1 MSALAP
7 QQKTGAGVCATC
19 GKSITHP
26 GPDGECVRCLVS
38 FGFLAEDHEVE
49 RGGEHNKVRLGPLR
63 YAHFEVEVNADGY
76 PKILGSG
83 AMAVTY
89 CARDTILN
97 STVALKVIGRKL
109 AENETARARFLR
121 EARAAARIQHPNVA
135 RVIHYGDQDGECF
148 YAMELVE
155 GETLEERVR
164 REGPLSVG
172 DALEVTLQVA
182 RALLAAEKCSVVHR
196 DLKPSNIMV
205 GTYESGRML
214 VRVIDYGVA
223 KVLAPGSES
232 GVEQTQAGFI
242 GTPAFASPEQFND
255 SGQLQVDTRSDIYS
269 LGVVFWF
276 LLTGQAPFAGKTL
289 EEVRTKQREEL
300 PIEQLKS
307 RHVPAPV
314 AALLMSMLAVD
325 PTGRPQTAHDLLG
338 QLENCYVRFE
348 PAARRRR
355 KRVVVTSAGL
365 ALALAV
371 AVVAVFV
378 YQRTASAS
386 ELDRA
391 IAVLPFENLSSNA
404 EDRFFAIG
412 IQDEIL
418 TKLASLADLKV
429 IARTSTESYE
439 TKPVDLRT
447 VGRQLAVGRV
457 LEGSVQRSADKV
469 RVNVQLIDTRTNAH
483 LWASSYDRKLDDVF
497 AVQSEIAKTV
507 AEQLQAK
514 ISPNEKKTIERAATA
529 DLNAFDL
536 YTRAKTLLLSLSFNV
551 NQQQKLRQAVELL
564 NQAVGRDPAFYEA
577 YYQLVYAHGAAY
589 GVLGEHTPARLALTE
604 AALQAAT
611 RLRPD
616 AGETRLARAQYLY
629 RCLREYNGALAELE
643 LARRTL
649 PNDPRVVELTGYILR
664 RRGQQE
670 EGVRN
675 LERSIEL
682 DPRNPFTLQQLALS
696 YQALR
701 RYPEQAAVLDRALII
716 VPNDVATK
724 ASRALVDFNWKAETG
739 SLHETIDSILAGDPG
754 AISDAADAWFQCAL
768 AERDPAAAERALV
781 ALGDNPCWGDGPV
794 LLGRSFGEGL
804 LARMMKDE
812 ARAHAAFTKA
822 RLEQEKMVQAR
833 PDYGPP
839 LCVLGLIDA
848 ALGRK
853 EEALQEGR
861 RAIELSP
868 VEKDSIQGS
877 QMLVYFAVIAACVDE
892 KDTALQY
899 LAANG
904 QSYGGQTV
912 ASYGALKLLP
922 FWDALR
928 GDPRFEKIVN
938 SLAPK

>member
-1 MSALAP
+1 
-7 QQKTGAGVCATC
+7 
-19 GKSITHP
+19 
-26 GPDGECVRCLVS
+26 
-38 FGFLAEDHEVE
+38 
-49 RGGEHNKVRLGPLR
+49 
-63 YAHFEVEVNADGY
+63 
-76 PKILGSG
+76 
-83 AMAVTY
+83 MA
-89 CARDTILN
+89 
-97 STVALKVIGRKL
+97 KVI
-109 AENETARARFLR
+109 
-121 EARAAARIQHPNVA
+121 AAQNPTFR
-135 RVIHYGDQDGECF
+135 
-148 YAMELVE
+148 
-155 GETLEERVR
+155 
-164 REGPLSVG
+164 
-172 DALEVTLQVA
+172 
-182 RALLAAEKCSVVHR
+182 
-196 DLKPSNIMV
+196 
-205 GTYESGRML
+205 
-214 VRVIDYGVA
+214 
-223 KVLAPGSES
+223 
-232 GVEQTQAGFI
+232 TQAGFI
-242 GTPAFASPEQFND
+242 GTPAFASPEQFD
-255 SGQLQVDTRSDIYS
+255 EIGQQQIDARSDIYS
-269 LGVVFWF
+269 LGTTFWY
-276 LLTGQAPFAGKTL
+276 LLTAQMPFAGRSI
-289 EEVRTKQREEL
+289 EEVRAKQEEPL
-300 PIEQLKS
+300 PLKQLKNA
-307 RHVPAPV
+307 HVPLECMT
-314 AALLMSMLAVD
+314 LLKSVLAID
-325 PTGRPQTAHDLLG
+325 PANRPQTARDLLAK
-338 QLENCYVRFE
+338 LHRCSVRFE

-355 KRVVVTSAGL
+355 KRLVATSVG
-365 ALALAV
+365 LALAV
-371 AVVAVFV
+371 ALAVLAVFV

-629 RCLREYNGALAELE
+629 RCLRDYNGALAELE

-877 QMLVYFAVIAACVDE
+877 QMLVYFAVIAAWVDE

-928 GDPRFEKIVN
+928 GDPRFEKIVV
-938 SLAPK
+938 SLAPKD

>member
-63 YAHFEVEVNADGY
+63 YAHFEVEVNADGF
-76 PKILGSG
+76 PMILGSG

-89 CARDTILN
+89 RARDTILN

-276 LLTGQAPFAGKTL
+276 LLTGQTPFAGKTL